1 MEFLFLQVAVELSP
15 AIMAF
20 HLLLKNMRREG
31 DSYFDKF
38 ENLKFG
44 MLPSCCILLTD
55 FRTDFVF
62 APGH

>member
-31 DSYFDKF
+31 DSYFDKV

-44 MLPSCCILLTD
+44 MLLS
-55 FRTDFVF
+55 
-62 APGH
+62 